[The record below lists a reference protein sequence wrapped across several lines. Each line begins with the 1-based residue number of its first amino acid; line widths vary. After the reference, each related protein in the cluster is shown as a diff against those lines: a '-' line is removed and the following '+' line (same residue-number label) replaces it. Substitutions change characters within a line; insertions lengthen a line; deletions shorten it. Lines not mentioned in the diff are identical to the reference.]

1 MQCHSCEREI
11 DPSVSVNLC
20 CGTLCLDCF
29 TIDLYTNETASCPTC
44 RKGIP
49 FRTDVPTRLAHAV
62 NDIMRFF
69 QLTPETLPLYNR
81 EEINGEKV
89 DLIYIRLNLL
99 KYDKRRVVVLGK
111 RLKTETAEVGRLS
124 KQVDELTKERD
135 ALREKLQQYEPSEES
150 ASASVEDDASASE
163 ISEVDDEEPMSEEG
177 YEMWPD
183 GSMRKVRRIYE

>member
-1 MQCHSCEREI
+1 M
-11 DPSVSVNLC
+11 
-20 CGTLCLDCF
+20 CLDCF
-29 TIDLYTNETASCPTC
+29 AVDLYTNETASCPTC

-49 FRTDVPTRLAHAV
+49 FRTDTPTRLAHAV
-62 NDIMRFF
+62 NDVMRFF

-111 RLKTETAEVGRLS
+111 RLKTETAEVERLR
-124 KQVDELTKERD
+124 KMVDGLTKECEGYRQ
-135 ALREKLQQYEPSEES
+135 KLESYQSEES
-150 ASASVEDDASASE
+150 KTDDTDSSSVRSSEESQDEASE
-163 ISEVDDEEPMSEEG
+163 ND

>member
-1 MQCHSCEREI
+1 MQCQSCDRPL

-29 TIDLYTNETASCPTC
+29 AVDMYTNETASCPTC

-49 FRTDVPTRLAHAV
+49 FHTDTPTRLAHAV
-62 NDIMRFF
+62 NDVMRFF

-111 RLKTETAEVGRLS
+111 RLKTETSEVERLR
-124 KQVDELTKERD
+124 KVVEGLTKECETY
-135 ALREKLQQYEPSEES
+135 REKLKSYQTEES
-150 ASASVEDDASASE
+150 DQDTESSSGSSDSDNAEQSTNELVSE
-163 ISEVDDEEPMSEEG
+163 ND